1 MVGEVGFEGHVASN
15 MRGDQG
21 VVAVDFTLVGSR
33 IEPDKVSLILPTSR
47 DTKGSLIPDLADMET
62 KVLLNKDVVVRC
74 GDGTLDMTRKCGFPW
89 L

>member
-1 MVGEVGFEGHVASN
+1 

-21 VVAVDFTLVGSR
+21 VIAIHFTLVGSR
-33 IEPDKVSLILPTSR
+33 IEPNKVSLILPSSR
-47 DTKGSLIPDLADMET
+47 DTKRSLIPDLADMET

-74 GDGTLDMTRKCGFPW
+74 WDGTLDMTRKCGLPW